1 MSSNQSKPDVY
12 EQVTAALIAA
22 LEEGAGQ
29 YQMPWHALSRPI
41 NAGSRKQYRGINIL
55 LLWAAA
61 QKQNYN
67 SNEWGTYRQWSEL
80 GGQVRKGERSTMI
93 VFWKFF
99 ETNKETEESPEEPK
113 ENVGSRCMARAYH
126 VFNAAQ
132 VDGAPRRDEH
142 SLPES
147 ERIANAE
154 AFFQS
159 LPGIVQFGGDR
170 AYYSI
175 DKDIICMPPFSQF
188 KTAKGY
194 YSVLSHEYAHFC
206 GAASRLNRDFSGR
219 FGDQSR
225 AMEELIAE
233 ISAAMLCAHLQLEL
247 EPRVDHAPYLPR
259 GCKSF
264 ATISVRS
271 SPPLAKRKKQLL
283 IFSNLPAC
291 RRRAPPSVAFTCSIS
306 LLFPLH
312 RSPPSRRDMR
322 SASSSVSHFTS
333 TAGAN
338 FLLS

>member
-29 YQMPWHALSRPI
+29 YQMPWHALSSPI

-61 QKQNYN
+61 QKRNYN

-80 GGQVRKGERSTMI
+80 GGQVRKGERSTII

-99 ETNKETEESPEEPK
+99 DTNKETEESPEEPK
-113 ENVGSRCMARAYH
+113 ENAGSRCMARAYH

-132 VDGAPRRDEH
+132 VDGAPSRDEH

-147 ERIANAE
+147 ERITNAE
-154 AFFQS
+154 AFFQC
-159 LPGIVQFGGDR
+159 LPGIVQFGGDS

-206 GAASRLNRDFSGR
+206 GAASRLSRDLSGR
-219 FGDQSR
+219 FGDQNR

-247 EPRVDHAPYLPR
+247 EPRLDHAPYLASWLQVLR
-259 GCKSF
+259 NDKRAIFTAASK
-264 ATISVRS
+264 AQETVAYLQQ
-271 SPPLAKRKKQLL
+271 LAG
-283 IFSNLPAC
+283 LPAA
-291 RRRAPPSVAFTCSIS
+291 RAS
-306 LLFPLH
+306 
-312 RSPPSRRDMR
+312 
-322 SASSSVSHFTS
+322 
-333 TAGAN
+333 
-338 FLLS
+338 